1 VAGAHIEGTA
11 LREQRGWGF
20 HRVADYLRLG
30 RVQTAAMTVPTAIV
44 PYFLA
49 TGGFDVAVWVWVLWA
64 FAVHYCG
71 LATNNLMDLPFDKQD
86 PNKQLFPLVSGAL
99 SERQGWGANLAAH
112 VLAIGI
118 PIAVAPLSSNVI
130 GWTLAGLAGGWAY
143 CLTCKTQWWSLLW
156 HHVFMAGLVLVPF
169 LAYQREPSMPVLAF
183 LAIMELILT
192 YQLMVEGPSKDAGV
206 RQTPYDWSK
215 LSARARLGIALGL
228 RLVTVASCLWLLTT
242 IMGGLD
248 HMAAVPV
255 LLLGVAALAVAV
267 PTALRPA
274 SLKLFSVNEVLVFTC
289 MIAAA
294 LPALGARNAVLLV
307 VVPLLWY
314 VACNRALWGRWGA
327 PKI

>member
-1 VAGAHIEGTA
+1 MAGATLDA
-11 LREQRGWGF
+11 LQEQRGWRLGSL
-20 HRVADYLRLG
+20 ADYLRLG
-30 RVQTAAMTVPTAIV
+30 RVQTAAMTVPTAII
-44 PYFLA
+44 PYYLA
-49 TGGFDVAVWVWVLWA
+49 TGQFDAMTWVWVLWA

-99 SERQGWGANLAAH
+99 SERQGWAANVVAH
-112 VLAIGI
+112 VLAVGI
-118 PIAVAPLSSNVI
+118 PIAVAPHSSNVI

-143 CLTCKTQWWSLLW
+143 CLTCKIHAWSLLW

-169 LAYQREPSMPVLAF
+169 LAYHAEPSMPVLAF
-183 LAIMELILT
+183 LVIMELILT

-215 LSARARLGIALGL
+215 LRKGTRLGIALSL
-228 RLVTVASCLWLLTT
+228 RVATVLACFWLLTALL
-242 IMGGLD
+242 GGLE
-248 HMAAVPV
+248 H
-255 LLLGVAALAVAV
+255 VAALPVAVFGVLAIGIAV

-274 SLKLFSVNEVLVFTC
+274 SLKLFSVNEVAIFTC
-289 MIAAA
+289 MVAAT
-294 LPALGARNAVLLV
+294 LPVLGAQNAVLLV
-307 VVPLLWY
+307 LVPLLWY